1 MKAAIKWIIS
11 CVVLNNLLADLKDQ
25 WNELYKEEEPELA
38 PPPCNSYHP
47 FTFLLLV
54 DLAHQGEWSFPYYSL
69 LTPVLLS
76 HSPASSPQLATSST
90 LLPFL
95 ATCCPCWPPAALAC
109 HQLLPSLATC
119 PDALACHPPAAL
131 PCSLATCPAALACH
145 LLPCP
150 CSPPALLPFLA
161 THLLPCP
168 ACSPPALLPS
178 LATCCPALSRHLL
191 PLLATCFPSLSR
203 HLLPCPLLPPAA
215 LACHLLPC
223 PCSPPAALPSLATCC
238 PARLLATCPAALAR
252 HLLPCPCLPPAALPL
267 LATCCPALL
276 LATCYPSLARH
287 LLPCPDCLPPALH
300 LPLLA
305 LLPCPACSPPALLPL
320 LATCCPALAC
330 HLLPCPCLPPA
341 ALPLLS
347 TCCPALL
354 ACHLLATC
362 CPALLACHLPSD
374 RHLLLLPSA
383 LVTRVPCCPLPLLP
397 ANRTS
402 TPAHCT
408 ITDMSLK
415 RTHVDSES
423 IQDGQHIQTRYN
435 LRPLKLPS
443 CSPGILVAA
452 SKAGHQGTSMI
463 GTAHTWHTF
472 QKIPNRLQISGR
484 VDGGGGLRVEEE
496 ADLNREAPSSPLTKY
511 SYSDEPSKPAH
522 SKKRTKKLPQPP
534 PPPPPPKC
542 LRHSQPN
549 TQIPALILQASRQAC
564 VVCDVTTR
572 KSAST
577 ATS

>member
-1 MKAAIKWIIS
+1 MP
-11 CVVLNNLLADLKDQ
+11 L
-25 WNELYKEEEPELA
+25 
-38 PPPCNSYHP
+38 
-47 FTFLLLV
+47 
-54 DLAHQGEWSFPYYSL
+54 
-69 LTPVLLS
+69 
-76 HSPASSPQLATSST
+76 
-90 LLPFL
+90 
-95 ATCCPCWPPAALAC
+95 
-109 HQLLPSLATC
+109 
-119 PDALACHPPAAL
+119 
-131 PCSLATCPAALACH
+131 
-145 LLPCP
+145 
-150 CSPPALLPFLA
+150 LA

-178 LATCCPALSRHLL
+178 LATCCPALARHLPCCPCL
-191 PLLATCFPSLSR
+191 PPTCCPALLARHLPCCPLLPPAALPSLATCCPCSPPASLSFLATCCPALSC
-203 HLLPCPLLPPAA
+203 HLLPCPAA

-223 PCSPPAALPSLATCC
+223 PCSPPAALPLLATCC
-238 PARLLATCPAALAR
+238 PARLLATCPAALAC

-276 LATCYPSLARH
+276 LATCCPSLTRH

-300 LPLLA
+300 LPSLA
-305 LLPCPACSPPALLPL
+305 LLPCPACLPPALLPS

-330 HLLPCPCLPPA
+330 HLLPCPRLPPA
-341 ALPLLS
+341 ALPSLS

-383 LVTRVPCCPLPLLP
+383 LATRVPCCPLPLLP

-415 RTHVDSES
+415 RKHVDSES
-423 IQDGQHIQTRYN
+423 IQDCQHIQTHYN
-435 LRPLKLPS
+435 LQPLKLPS

-522 SKKRTKKLPQPP
+522 SKKPTKKLPQPP
-534 PPPPPPKC
+534 PPPPPSQVPPSFSAQYSNTRSHFAGFPTGLCC
-542 LRHSQPN
+542 L
-549 TQIPALILQASRQAC
+549 
-564 VVCDVTTR
+564 
-572 KSAST
+572 
-577 ATS
+577 